1 MKRYIK
7 VTVEKASV
15 ETIRETRKNGITD
28 MYVCMYECIGGILAD
43 NGRYIYKT
51 SFDRQTSCCDKE
63 EWQREKK

>member
-1 MKRYIK
+1 
-7 VTVEKASV
+7 
-15 ETIRETRKNGITD
+15 